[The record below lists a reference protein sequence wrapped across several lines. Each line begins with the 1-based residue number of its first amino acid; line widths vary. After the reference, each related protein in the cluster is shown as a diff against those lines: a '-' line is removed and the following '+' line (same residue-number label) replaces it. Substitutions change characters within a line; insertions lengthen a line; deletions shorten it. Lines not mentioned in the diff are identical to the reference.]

1 MNDFPI
7 DFLNNFNNKYFN
19 NKYRINNECMIHIS
33 FIFEIILIIC
43 IYI

>member
-19 NKYRINNECMIHIS
+19 NKYRINNEYKIHIS
-33 FIFEIILIIC
+33 FIFEILIIC